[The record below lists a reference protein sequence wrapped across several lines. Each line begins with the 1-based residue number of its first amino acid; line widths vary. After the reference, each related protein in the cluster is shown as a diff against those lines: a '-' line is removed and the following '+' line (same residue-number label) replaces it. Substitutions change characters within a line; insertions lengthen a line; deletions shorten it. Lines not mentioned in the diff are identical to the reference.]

1 MVRMS
6 LGKDDLRELF
16 TQAFNEALHTY
27 IKPIEKKLDELDKKM
42 NQLHSKIEGVQFLTK
57 EEIITLRRDIKGL
70 MKKS

>member
-16 TQAFNEALHTY
+16 TQAFNEALQTY

-57 EEIITLRRDIKGL
+57 EEIIALRREIKGL
-70 MKKS
+70 MKK